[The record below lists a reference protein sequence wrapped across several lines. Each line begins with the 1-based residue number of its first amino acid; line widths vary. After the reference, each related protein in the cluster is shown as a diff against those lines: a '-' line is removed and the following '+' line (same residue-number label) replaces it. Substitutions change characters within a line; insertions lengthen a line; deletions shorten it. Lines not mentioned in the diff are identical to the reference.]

1 MPFLK
6 SSCTP
11 ENFTTSPSSSSSTSL
26 SSSSAARSTT
36 VTGVVRPVTFL
47 TPCSSSATNNLD
59 HSPIMMDSESNFKS
73 SPPAGG
79 GIVGGDLAVAGKAK
93 RASSSSRTTP
103 LSSAGNSSSF
113 VMSCTAPS
121 LPKTFLKRRRL
132 VVVVVVV
139 VVVAVAVAVEAVVSW
154 RRAERARS
162 RSTTSLFARWID
174 DDVQVPRGRGA
185 AVAGGWRNAAAGA
198 VFATSAFAT
207 MTNSSAAACGSGAEE
222 IMFSWTRVSLWVL
235 YAFSSAVDVIL
246 SEFDGAISA
255 LLRKRTRMRTLR
267 WASWL
272 YYLSYIR
279 RIVVCCSSF

>member
-1 MPFLK
+1 M
-6 SSCTP
+6 
-11 ENFTTSPSSSSSTSL
+11 
-26 SSSSAARSTT
+26 
-36 VTGVVRPVTFL
+36 
-47 TPCSSSATNNLD
+47 
-59 HSPIMMDSESNFKS
+59 
-73 SPPAGG
+73 
-79 GIVGGDLAVAGKAK
+79 VGGDLAVAGKAK

-103 LSSAGNSSSF
+103 PPSAGNSSSL
-113 VMSCTAPS
+113 VMSCAAPS

-139 VVVAVAVAVEAVVSW
+139 VVVVAVVVAAVAVVSW

-162 RSTTSLFARWID
+162 RSATSLFARWID

-255 LLRKRTRMRTLR
+255 LLRNRTRMRTLR